1 MRTTVALSPA
11 PGAGFELREVEL
23 TDPRADEI
31 VVRIAATGLCHTDLS
46 VRDTLPASMFPRVF
60 GHEGAGVVEHVGD
73 DVEGVAVGDH
83 VVLSFRA
90 CRTCGQCHRQGV
102 GYCEST
108 VLLNYL
114 GTRMDGST
122 TYQHD
127 GAPLAGSFFG
137 QSSFAQHAI
146 AYADNAVVVDPAH
159 DLTRIGPFGCGFQTG
174 AGTVLNVLQ
183 PGSDDALVV
192 YGAGA
197 VGLAAL
203 AAARGAGVG
212 TLVAV
217 DLMGSRLDLA
227 AGYGA
232 AVINPAELGDVSV
245 VDRVKELTG
254 GGATHAL
261 DTTGVAAVV
270 RDGAAALR
278 PRGELAILGLGAPEI
293 TLDAID
299 VMMNGKIVRG
309 SVEGDSDPQEMVPRL
324 LALAADGRFDVDH
337 LITGYP
343 FTEIA
348 AAVADS
354 ASGVAVKPVLTW

>member
-1 MRTTVALSPA
+1 MKTTVALSPA
-11 PGAGFELREVEL
+11 PGSDFALTEVEL
-23 TDPRADEI
+23 TEPRADEI
-31 VVRIAATGLCHTDLS
+31 LVKIAATGLCHTDLS
-46 VRDTLPASMFPRVF
+46 VRDTLPAEMFPRVF
-60 GHEGAGVVEHVGD
+60 GHEGAGVVEQVGAE
-73 DVEGVAVGDH
+73 VEGISVGDH

-90 CRTCGQCHRQGV
+90 CRVCGQCHRQGV

-127 GAPLAGSFFG
+127 GAPLFGSFFG

-146 AYADNAVVVDPAH
+146 AYADNAVVVDKAH
-159 DLTRIGPFGCGFQTG
+159 DLRRIGPFGCGFQTG

-203 AAARGAGVG
+203 AAAHGAGVG

-217 DLMGSRLDLA
+217 DMMDSRLEAA

-232 AVINPAELGDVSV
+232 AVVNPAELDGASV
-245 VDRVKELTG
+245 VEKVKELTG
-254 GGATHAL
+254 GGASHAL
-261 DTTGVAAVV
+261 DTTGVAAVI
-270 RDGAAALR
+270 RDGVSALR
-278 PRGELAILGLGAPEI
+278 PRGELAVLGLGAPEL
-293 TLDAID
+293 TLDAVD
-299 VMMNGKIVRG
+299 VMMNGKVLRG

-324 LALAADGRFDVDH
+324 LALAAAGRFDVDR
-337 LITGYP
+337 LISTYP
-343 FTEIA
+343 FAEIGA
-348 AAVADS
+348 AIADS
-354 ASGVAVKPVLTW
+354 ASGAAVKPVLTW